1 MDTFHV
7 VNFLF
12 DLLFTVKPVIIAS
25 STDDTTHYTCAKE
38 IKLIL
43 ENLETAKTEILK
55 WFIDNAIKANR
66 EKLLQQ
72 RRLSAA
78 P

>member
-1 MDTFHV
+1 M
-7 VNFLF
+7 
-12 DLLFTVKPVIIAS
+12 
-25 STDDTTHYTCAKE
+25 
-38 IKLIL
+38 
-43 ENLETAKTEILK
+43 ETAKTEILK